1 MPLEFRYFRAPE
13 AEMGFLPGDRTCSL
27 CGQPGRCFPL
37 DGVNSSELSEGE
49 RGGKIGCYDCLRRDR
64 FGFTHDTEV
73 GFITEEGLLSSGE
86 PDDSPK
92 RVFVVASD
100 GEAVADSAPLV
111 HPPTPHVSEEAVAEL
126 RRTPGFS
133 TWQEVTWP
141 VHCDDFMAYL
151 GIWGPEDFAEASPD
165 ESGRQLFLD
174 MVDPF
179 FHDRWTEDNGPRFG
193 QNFVAFQCLHC
204 QTRTATYDID

>member
-1 MPLEFRYFRAPE
+1 MPLKFRYFRAPE
-13 AEMGFLPGDRTCSL
+13 SEMGFLPGNRTCSL
-27 CGQPGRCFPL
+27 CGQSGRCFPL
-37 DGVNSSELSEGE
+37 DGVNISELSEEE
-49 RGGKIGCYDCLRRDR
+49 RRGKIGCYDCLRQDR
-64 FGFTHDTEV
+64 FGFSHDTEV
-73 GFITEEGLLSSGE
+73 GLITEDGLLHFDE
-86 PDDSPK
+86 LDDTPK
-92 RVFVVASD
+92 RVFVVATD

-111 HPPTPHVSEEAVAEL
+111 HPPPPHVSEEAVAEL

-141 VHCDDFMAYL
+141 VHCNDFMAYL
-151 GIWGPEDFAEASPD
+151 GIWGPEDFAEALPGA
-165 ESGRQLFLD
+165 GRQLFFE

-179 FHDRWTEDNGPRFG
+179 FHSHWLEDKGPRFG